1 MVNSCFAI
9 PHQATENG
17 EESQEDT
24 TTSVDETDTHSTS
37 DDRDDHQQTD
47 DIEMQDQ
54 QQNYER
60 LSRPVSEMDLQALE
74 MLDPDSSSQEEN
86 SNDRLEAAVSLSTL
100 SVGLRHPDDIILN
113 TENTSRILSSPSR
126 RVAAAANM
134 LVIMSSEGFNLSNEE
149 EVVER
154 GVGQHVI
161 TMPPIILT
169 HTHPEMGPVD
179 LDSSMESE
187 ESSRHLESFHSV
199 LSENDPSTDQNIT
212 VITSLPPREEG
223 EGEEGVREEVPLSD
237 SRPGGGGGDNL
248 SPSDSDTNGTSSS
261 RTRSRL
267 RERDDSTPRSIAT
280 GKYKYC
286 MHIMYYD

>member
-1 MVNSCFAI
+1 MTVKSCFAI

-24 TTSVDETDTHSTS
+24 SASVDETDTHSS
-37 DDRDDHQQTD
+37 DDRDNHQQTD
-47 DIEMQDQ
+47 NIEMQDRHQ

-100 SVGLRHPDDIILN
+100 SVGLRHSEDIILN

-126 RVAAAANM
+126 RVSAANM
-134 LVIMSSEGFNLSNEE
+134 LVIMSSEGFSLTNEE
-149 EVVER
+149 GVVER
-154 GVGQHVI
+154 EVDQHI
-161 TMPPIILT
+161 MTMPPIILT
-169 HTHPEMGPVD
+169 HTQPELGSID

-199 LSENDPSTDQNIT
+199 VSENDPSTDQNIT
-212 VITSLPPREEG
+212 VITSLPPREE
-223 EGEEGVREEVPLSD
+223 EGGEGVREEVPLSD
-237 SRPGGGGGDNL
+237 SSSRPPGDGGGDNL

-267 RERDDSTPRSIAT
+267 RERDESTPRSIAT
-280 GKYKYC
+280 GTL
-286 MHIMYYD
+286 